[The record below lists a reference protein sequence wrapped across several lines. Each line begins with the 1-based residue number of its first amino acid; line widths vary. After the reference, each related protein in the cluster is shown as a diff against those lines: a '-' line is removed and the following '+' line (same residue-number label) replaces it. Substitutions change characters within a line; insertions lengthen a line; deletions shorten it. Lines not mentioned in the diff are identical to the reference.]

1 MSKTVIL
8 TDSGC
13 DIPREVVDELGIVIM
28 PFEVSFSGQTFREMY
43 DKSTQ
48 EFYDMMSKDDSIP
61 KTSPL
66 YTEEFTQM
74 YQKLY
79 NEGCTDIIAVLIN
92 SKGSE
97 TLENSIKAKKN
108 FYSRYPNANVKI
120 HIIDSR
126 CYSMSYGYAVVEGAK
141 MLRNGAEATEVIS
154 YLDDWFKKCAIY
166 VVPHTLK
173 YARKSGRVSSAVALI
188 GDILKIKPIIQFAD
202 YKSEMVDKIMGE
214 KNIVKRLC
222 DCAVSNMAQGSPYT
236 IIHGRDYAFATEI
249 EKELFKRIGREAEM
263 YARIGCVVSANIGA
277 DMVGIV
283 VRRR

>member
-28 PFEVSFSGQTFREMY
+28 PFEVSFGGQTFREMY

-48 EFYDMMSKDDSIP
+48 EFYDMMSKDDGIP
-61 KTSPL
+61 KTYPL
-66 YTEEFTQM
+66 YTEEFTKM

-79 NEGCTDIIAVLIN
+79 NEGYSDIITVLIN

-97 TLENSIKAKKN
+97 TFNNSIKAKDN
-108 FYSRYPNANVKI
+108 FYSRHPNANVKI
-120 HIIDSR
+120 HNIDAR

-141 MLRNGAEATEVIS
+141 MLRNGAEVNEIVH
-154 YLDDWFKKCAIY
+154 YLEEWFKKCAIY

-173 YARKSGRVSSAVALI
+173 YARKSGRVSSAVALV

-202 YKSEMVDKIMGE
+202 YKSEMVDKIIGE
-214 KNIVKRLC
+214 KNIVKKLC
-222 DCAVSNMAQGSPYT
+222 DCVVSNMAQGSPYT
-236 IIHGRDYAFATEI
+236 IIHGRNYAFATSI
-249 EKELFKRIGREAEM
+249 EKELFQRTGRGAEM

-277 DMVGIV
+277 DMVGVV